1 MSGPVDPLQISGVAK
16 PISGLFSADRQFTVE
31 YYQREYAWTTTNVE
45 ELINDLARS
54 FLSNYRDGH
63 ARDKG
68 AEYNPY
74 FLGPIVTYT
83 TSGLSYLVDGQQR
96 VTTLS
101 LLLMFLRHLSGDEDQ
116 RGELQTLVYFSK
128 FGEKTFRMNVD
139 ERATVMKALLNGEPS
154 KPDFMDSS
162 SETIWWRYQDISRLF
177 PDELTGK
184 VLPFFVDWLMNRVIL
199 VEINTPDKNMA
210 LEIFESMNDRGL
222 HLSNMDMLKSFILSR
237 IEIPERI
244 EAANKVWRDIVNE
257 LSDVQKNGDAEFMK
271 TLLRAKYAQTVR
283 DSGQGKSPKDFEEI
297 TTALHKWVRE
307 QVERS
312 TSVSSED
319 SERGQTLNLKTAAD
333 FERFVLGEM
342 RVQAKR
348 YIQLLKASASF
359 EAGWEHVYYNAKN
372 DFTLQYLVCLA
383 ASDVSDD
390 DEVFRL
396 KTELITKFIDLM
408 VARRMANFKRTGYA
422 SMYRPMFTLAKQVRG
437 LTLDELRLLLSE
449 RALGLEEKFD
459 GLDRF
464 YLTNMNKPDVYYLLS
479 RMTSWLDGD
488 LTDKFLKGGSV
499 SEPFEVEHVWANKF
513 ERHADEF
520 SNENDFQQV
529 RNKFGGLLLLPK
541 SFNASFGALPYPEKV
556 NHYVGQN
563 TLAQTLAQGV
573 GSHNPNLARKAAE
586 LSVSI
591 EAFPEAFKK
600 ADVDSRQ
607 ALYRALCER
616 IWNVESLGFGARS

>member
-63 ARDKG
+63 PRSKG

-83 TSGLSYLVDGQQR
+83 TAGLSYLVDGQQR

-101 LLLMFLRHLSGDEDQ
+101 LLLMFLRQISDVKDDQ
-116 RGELQTLVYFSK
+116 QGQLQERVYFNK
-128 FGEKTFRMNVD
+128 FGENTFRMTVD
-139 ERATVMKALLNGEPS
+139 DRAVVMTALLQGVS
-154 KPDFMDSS
+154 VKPDFMDAS
-162 SETIWWRYQDISRLF
+162 SETIWWRYQDIVRLF
-177 PDELTGK
+177 PEELTGK
-184 VLPFFVDWLMNRVIL
+184 VLPHFVDWLMNRVIL

-222 HLSNMDMLKSFILSR
+222 QLSNMDMLKSFILSR

-257 LSDVQKNGDAEFMK
+257 LSEVQKNGDAEFMK

-283 DSGQGKSPKDFEEI
+283 ESGQGKGPKDFEDI
-297 TTALHKWVRE
+297 NTALHKWVRE
-307 QVERS
+307 QVERANAGLP
-312 TSVSSED
+312 D
-319 SERGQTLNLKTAAD
+319 DGERGQGLELKSQAD
-333 FERFVLGEM
+333 FERFVLQDM
-342 RVQAKR
+342 RIQSRR
-348 YIQLLKASASF
+348 YVKLLHVSNSF
-359 EAGWEHVYYNAKN
+359 TSGWEHVYYNAKN

-390 DEVFRL
+390 DEVFRS
-396 KTELITKFIDLM
+396 KTELITKFIDVM

-422 SMYRPMFTLAKQVRG
+422 TMYRAMFGLAKQVRG
-437 LTLDELRLLLSE
+437 LSVDGLKSLLSE
-449 RALGLEEKFD
+449 RAAGLEEKFD
-459 GLDRF
+459 GLDR
-464 YLTNMNKPDVYYLLS
+464 YSLTSMNKPDVYYLLA

-488 LTDKFLKGGSV
+488 LTDKYLKGGSAA
-499 SEPFEVEHVWANKF
+499 EPFEVEHVWASKF
-513 ERHADEF
+513 ERHTDEF

-541 SFNASFGALPYPEKV
+541 SFNASFGALPYSEKV
-556 NHYVGQN
+556 THYVGQN
-563 TLAQTLAQGV
+563 TLAQTLAQGI
-573 GSHNPNLARKAAE
+573 GTHNPNLARKAAE

-591 EAFPEAFKK
+591 EAYPEQFKK
-600 ADVDSRQ
+600 ADIDSRQ
-607 ALYRALCER
+607 TLYRAICEA
-616 IWNVESLGFGARS
+616 IWDLESLGF